1 MKICGIKKRKVLEV
15 VAPGFEIPSEEEDRC
30 TMESEGQPYDV
41 HYKEKGLLRAE
52 EGSMEVVTIAIYS
65 NTFYAVF
72 VLQ

>member
-41 HYKEKGLLRAE
+41 HYKRRGYCSQKREAWR
-52 EGSMEVVTIAIYS
+52 
-65 NTFYAVF
+65 
-72 VLQ
+72 